1 MPADASETRAAILD
15 AAEEVFSAKGFAA
28 ASMSEIA
35 SRSGVTKSLLHHH
48 FGSKEGLWHAAKE
61 RRFQS
66 FWAAQSALLEV
77 LPADAELLERSVSA
91 YFAFLQENP
100 SFVRLM
106 SWHFL
111 EHDELTGADT
121 VGPAQMAAA
130 VEKVRAGQVAGHIRD
145 DVDPSHLILLY
156 FSLVVH
162 WHQGKSVYLSWLGS
176 PVSDESYLRDL
187 LRVFMRGIS
196 PAG

>member
-1 MPADASETRAAILD
+1 MPADATETRAAIMD
-15 AAEEVFSAKGFAA
+15 AAEAVFSAKGLAA

-35 SRSGVTKSLLHHH
+35 TRSGVTKSLLHHH

-66 FWAAQSALLEV
+66 FWAAQAALFET
-77 LPADAELLERSVSA
+77 LPANAELLERSVTA
-91 YFAFLQENP
+91 YFAFLRDNP

-111 EHDELTGADT
+111 EQDALAGADT
-121 VGPAQMAAA
+121 IGPAQIAAA
-130 VEKVRAGQVAGHIRD
+130 VEKVRASQAAGHIRD
-145 DVDPSHLILLY
+145 DVDPGHVIFLF

-162 WHQGKSVYLSWLGS
+162 WHQAKSVYQSWLGA
-176 PVSDESYLRDL
+176 PVTDEDYLADL
-187 LRVFMRGIS
+187 VRVFMRGVS
-196 PAG
+196 P

>member
-1 MPADASETRAAILD
+1 MPADASQTRAAILD
-15 AAEEVFSAKGFAA
+15 AAEEVFSARGLAA

-66 FWAAQSALLEV
+66 FWAAQSALLESMPV
-77 LPADAELLERSVSA
+77 DTELLERSVSA
-91 YFAFLQENP
+91 YFTFLRENP
-100 SFVRLM
+100 AFVRLM

-111 EHDELTGADT
+111 EQDELTGADT
-121 VGPAQMAAA
+121 VGPAQIAAA
-130 VEKVRAGQVAGHIRD
+130 VEKVRAGQAAGHIRD
-145 DVDPSHLILLY
+145 DIDPRHVILLY

-162 WHQGKSVYLSWLGS
+162 WHQAKSVYQSWLGS
-176 PVSDESYLRDL
+176 AVTDEAYLRDL
-187 LRVFMRGIS
+187 LLVFMRGVS
-196 PAG
+196 P